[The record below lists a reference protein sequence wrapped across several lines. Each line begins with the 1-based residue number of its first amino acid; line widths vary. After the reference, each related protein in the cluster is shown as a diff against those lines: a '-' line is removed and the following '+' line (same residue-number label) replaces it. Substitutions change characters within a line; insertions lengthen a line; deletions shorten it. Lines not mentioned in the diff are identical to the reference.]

1 MFCCRIV
8 ALSSLPEV
16 LLLLDG
22 VAVVDK
28 GDAEV
33 GVAVVEVLELVILTS
48 LQLGREESLR
58 WRLASRDCNM
68 VCCLL
73 VMMEKLFYRLET
85 GRYGIR
91 CGRIQGKGKGKN

>member
-1 MFCCRIV
+1 M
-8 ALSSLPEV
+8 
-16 LLLLDG
+16 LLDG
-22 VAVVDK
+22 VAAVDK

-58 WRLASRDCNM
+58 WRLDSRDCNK

-73 VMMEKLFYRLET
+73 VMMEKLFDRVER

-91 CGRIQGKGKGKN
+91 CRIIQGK